1 MGVQPYF
8 VVVEKRVF
16 WNTLVCN
23 MSRWLSKKVFS
34 IILEWPGLHSL
45 DK

>member
-23 MSRWLSKKVFS
+23 MLVVKKG
-34 IILEWPGLHSL
+34 ILYHFRMARTS
-45 DK
+45 